1 MRIIIQARTRSS
13 RIPGK
18 VLKCV
23 NGIPLLQYT
32 INRLRLAN
40 SEVPITVCTSHLED
54 DNPIYK
60 LCEQL
65 GVECFRGSHL
75 NVASRYY
82 EISKKKKFEGFV
94 RVCAD
99 SPMVD
104 GLLVQKII
112 QEWSPNLDLLSNK
125 SPRTFP
131 KGQSIEVVNRTTFID
146 QFENFKTDDDLEHVT
161 HYFHRNIK
169 DFKFKNIACST
180 DYSTKTLAIDEPED
194 LSIFEQFVSKYGSNW
209 INLSFEEILEIYPHD
224 CND

>member
-1 MRIIIQARTRSS
+1 MTELWQ
-13 RIPGK
+13 P
-18 VLKCV
+18 
-23 NGIPLLQYT
+23 
-32 INRLRLAN
+32 
-40 SEVPITVCTSHLED
+40 E
-54 DNPIYK
+54 
-60 LCEQL
+60 
-65 GVECFRGSHL
+65 
-75 NVASRYY
+75 
-82 EISKKKKFEGFV
+82 
-94 RVCAD
+94 
-99 SPMVD
+99 
-104 GLLVQKII
+104 
-112 QEWSPNLDLLSNK
+112 LDLLTNK

-194 LSIFEQFVSKYGSNW
+194 LYIFEQFVSKYGSNW